1 MKIIRF
7 LINKKALYF
16 LIVFFFAAFLGVGY
30 YVMDVS
36 ASVPCENTWSI
47 GNTPN
52 SFVTTGEKYGDRDFS
67 RWYISE
73 YETVAIKSTDD
84 ITLAAWWMEQNPGG
98 STVLMLHGLT
108 GSKAGSGILL
118 PSGMLYKAGFNIL
131 AIDLRD
137 HGDSTCEDGYYSAGQ
152 YESDDSAAAL
162 AWLVEEKNIPAE
174 KIGIYGN
181 SLGALTTLNTYA
193 KSDNFAAVAV
203 HDPPVEFGTLVK
215 EEMVYQGFPPVL
227 YYPLK
232 VYARISQGVFPDEV
246 TPEKALPVSKK
257 QPILV
262 FNGLLDDRV
271 RPHHTD
277 DLIKMA
283 NINGIEIEVKRWQ
296 DMGHVE
302 GIFGYTDEFE
312 NILVSF
318 FIKHLN

>member
-1 MKIIRF
+1 MRLIRF
-7 LINKKALYF
+7 LLNRKLLYF
-16 LIVFFFAAFLGVGY
+16 LFIFFLAAFLGIGY

-36 ASVPCENTWSI
+36 ASVPCENIWDV
-47 GNTPN
+47 GNTPDK
-52 SFVTTGEKYGDRDFS
+52 FVTGGDYSSKDFS
-67 RWYISE
+67 KWYISN
-73 YETVAIKSTDD
+73 YETVSIRSTED
-84 ITLAAWWMEQNPGG
+84 ITLSGWWMEQNPGG

-118 PSGMLYKAGFNIL
+118 PSGMLYRAGFNIL

-162 AWLVEEKNIPAE
+162 AWLVEEKKIPAE

-181 SLGALTTLNTYA
+181 SLGGLTTLNTYA

-215 EEMVYQGFPPVL
+215 EEMIYQGFPPVL

-232 VYARISQGVFPDEV
+232 IYARISQGVFPDEV
-246 TPEKALPVSKK
+246 TPEKALPLSRK

-271 RPHHTD
+271 QAHHTD
-277 DLIKMA
+277 DLVEIA
-283 NINGIEIEVKRWQ
+283 STNGIEIEVKRWE

-312 NILVSF
+312 SILVSF